1 MTTSTPKIS
10 IIVPVYN
17 TEKYLAQCIE
27 SILNQSM
34 SDFELLLIDDGSKD
48 SSGLICDRYAIQDKR
63 IQVFHQTNQG
73 VSTARNYGID
83 TAQSEWLCFI
93 DSDDYIGPNYLAA
106 FFDCSVLSEDCL
118 NMQGW
123 KLISDIDGKI
133 MKSYSYPDLF
143 VEKHQMKEIFCHYN
157 FLSNSRPAEKLFN
170 KKLLGRISLRFRTD
184 LPVREDAMFVYT
196 YRMHIS
202 SVKLIST
209 TEYYYR
215 QAFRRNTLS
224 HKNHPHP
231 VFLTIREE
239 LPPLIQKT
247 LGKWELSDT
256 LQGNNI
262 VSYYKHKTCLSI
274 LKSLY
279 AYPVPAQERRKVLKV
294 IFNDKAYFDD
304 PCFQTEPLLRL
315 FKNLYHICPI
325 RLYDTLCFIPFHI
338 YYKYVKKMK

>member
-170 KKLLGRISLRFRTD
+170 KK
-184 LPVREDAMFVYT
+184 E
-196 YRMHIS
+196 
-202 SVKLIST
+202 
-209 TEYYYR
+209 
-215 QAFRRNTLS
+215 LS
-224 HKNHPHP
+224 HN
-231 VFLTIREE
+231 
-239 LPPLIQKT
+239 
-247 LGKWELSDT
+247 G
-256 LQGNNI
+256 
-262 VSYYKHKTCLSI
+262 C
-274 LKSLY
+274 
-279 AYPVPAQERRKVLKV
+279 
-294 IFNDKAYFDD
+294 
-304 PCFQTEPLLRL
+304 
-315 FKNLYHICPI
+315 
-325 RLYDTLCFIPFHI
+325 
-338 YYKYVKKMK
+338 